1 MIKKKIFRIP
11 LALAAEFEK
20 ACTLM
25 GVKERAAA
33 EQALKDW
40 LRKNQGQASLESY
53 LKQGTAKPVIFQ
65 NVTLQKI
72 QITIVKSELQRLV
85 GLYNSCPTETRL
97 EVLKEIQRI
106 LPSAFNLSEVTEDP
120 ELQQLIT
127 QVESL
132 ARAGNSWKKGTR
144 YFAFDTVSA
153 NHSSSS
159 ATSF

>member
-1 MIKKKIFRIP
+1 VIKKKIFRIP

-72 QITIVKSELQRLV
+72 QITIVRSELQRLLQV
-85 GLYNSCPTETRL
+85 YESCRPEMKL
-97 EVLKEIQRI
+97 EFLKQIQRI
-106 LPSAFNLSEVTEDP
+106 LPSALNLAEETKDP
-120 ELQQLIT
+120 ELQDLIKQIET
-127 QVESL
+127 HTIL
-132 ARAGNSWKKGTR
+132 
-144 YFAFDTVSA
+144 Y
-153 NHSSSS
+153 
-159 ATSF
+159 